1 MEVKNGGDVVEQYR
15 YGNRG
20 REVTFID
27 GKGTEYRN
35 DKNAYGEFTQETNR
49 LGDRQSYSYDQEGR
63 LIGKTGFAGKNV
75 VNEYTDNMG
84 TVTTRYSDGTSRV
97 IVRDRAGNI
106 VKATGSTGTISYQYD
121 AGGKLI
127 KQSDSGARETTE
139 YQYDRAGRR
148 IRMQSGNRD
157 VVYAYGKNNELLRVI
172 DNTQRLQVNYKYD
185 AMNREIERVYGN
197 GVKQETFYDQIG
209 RIVLIKETGVN
220 NTLLRVEAYL
230 YDGQGRRSHSADE
243 KGNITQY
250 LYDNQSR
257 LQSVLYPWTAEKAD
271 QDRTEAEEAGLF
283 FTVDKGSPTR
293 YSFDGAALT
302 QLRALL
308 NRAGPALGNII
319 NSYQMVWRESYTYDA
334 NGNRSSKET
343 PWGIIRYSYDVEN
356 RLVQKGDIRYTYD
369 KDGNLLNEKGLRRE
383 AEYRYDGQN
392 RMTYSQ
398 AVSHIRNSQTESRY
412 AYDALGRRTLTQ
424 DTGRGAVRTLYDG
437 LSFEVIRE
445 GETFND
451 GSFTTRT
458 ASGAVLDGGEN
469 TGTAGSRYR
478 WIGEDTGDNRTTNLG
493 ESVTEQSRYRGVTVT
508 LYGRGEPVG
517 MNRSAAT
524 GTRGGAAYLGKDLM
538 GSVRSASDEMG
549 NLEERYE
556 YDAFGKPYMGDLEHG
571 MNLGYTGKPY
581 DSATGLYNYGYRDY
595 SPEQVR
601 FTTVDPIR
609 DGNNW
614 FAYVNNDPVNYTDLW
629 GLSASDKIAPTVILN
644 DQEKA
649 TLAAGLPIMPIQEG
663 LFSVPKGGDYG
674 PREPVVIDGRVG
686 LSFHNGVDLAAPIG
700 TPVRATFPGEVI
712 KAEKNDPVFGN
723 YIVIQHTPTVQSLYG
738 HLNSMAVEVK
748 DSVVGGQVIGTVGKE
763 GFAEGPH
770 LHYELQDGN
779 GNSKNPHF

>member
-1 MEVKNGGDVVEQYR
+1 MGTVAEKI
-15 YGNRG
+15 
-20 REVTFID
+20 TFID

-84 TVTTRYSDGTSRV
+84 TVTTRYSDGASRV

-106 VKATGSTGTISYQYD
+106 VKATGNTGTISYQYD

-127 KQSDSGARETTE
+127 KQSDGGARETTE
-139 YQYDRAGRR
+139 YRYDRAGRR

-157 VVYAYGKNNELLRVI
+157 VVYAYGKNNELLRVV

-185 AMNREIERVYGN
+185 AMNREIERIYGN
-197 GVKQETFYDQIG
+197 GVKQETSYDQIG
-209 RIVLIKETGVN
+209 RTILIKETGNN

-230 YDGQGRRSHSADE
+230 YDGQGRRSHSVDE

-250 LYDNQSR
+250 LYDQQSR
-257 LQSVLYPWTAEKAD
+257 LRSVYYPWTTEKAD
-271 QDRTEAEEAGLF
+271 QDKAEAEEAGLF

-293 YSFDGAALT
+293 YSFDGAVVT

-334 NGNRSSKET
+334 NGNRASKET

-369 KDGNLLNEKGLRRE
+369 KDGNLLSEKGLRRE

-398 AVSHIRNSQTESRY
+398 AVSHIGNSQTESRY

-445 GETFND
+445 GEAFND

-458 ASGAVLDGGEN
+458 ATGAVLDGGEN

-478 WIGEDTGDNRTTNLG
+478 WIGEDMGDNRTTNLG
-493 ESVTEQSRYRGVTVT
+493 ESVTEQSRYRGATVT

-538 GSVRSASDEMG
+538 GSVRSASDEQG

-581 DSATGLYNYGYRDY
+581 DSVTGLYNYGYRDY
-595 SPEQVR
+595 KPEQAR

-629 GLSASDKIAPTVILN
+629 GLWT
-644 DQEKA
+644 
-649 TLAAGLPIMPIQEG
+649 AA
-663 LFSVPKGGDYG
+663 
-674 PREPVVIDGRVG
+674 
-686 LSFHNGVDLAAPIG
+686 VDAA
-700 TPVRATFPGEVI
+700 V
-712 KAEKNDPVFGN
+712 K
-723 YIVIQHTPTVQSLYG
+723 G
-738 HLNSMAVEVK
+738 HLNEPYERGTNDCDIWAENIANEAGIPLPETWSPAANTNVPTHIQEMNGNIQNHPDPGTNFVFH
-748 DSVVGGQVIGTVGKE
+748 DGTHTMILGLNDDGTVDVAHNSSNPGYSETMSYPNVQAFEDDWTPYGAVQYVPLGDVPQPTTPTNTQQPAAPANTQTGGKN
-763 GFAEGPH
+763 H
-770 LHYELQDGN
+770 
-779 GNSKNPHF
+779 